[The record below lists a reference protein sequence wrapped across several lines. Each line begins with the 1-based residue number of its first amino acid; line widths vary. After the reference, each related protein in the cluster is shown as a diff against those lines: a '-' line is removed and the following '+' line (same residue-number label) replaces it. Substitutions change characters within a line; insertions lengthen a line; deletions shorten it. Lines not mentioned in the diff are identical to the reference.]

1 MNQLINIW
9 ITCLRISGN
18 VLEDAANTF
27 RLEYTKFINPD
38 PKHALALKS
47 ANILKNLTQKQ
58 KQNRKESS

>member
-38 PKHALALKS
+38 PKHALALKN
-47 ANILKNLTQKQ
+47 ANILKNLT
-58 KQNRKESS
+58 